1 MLLRHGLRN
10 FICSVWEKLSVVK
23 MIDLKNH
30 RVIDL
35 SQELRPGIL
44 KVSGEY
50 LHMGGMPPY
59 GNRRLELR
67 QWIYQ
72 KDQHFMHWV
81 ETETHIGTHVEA
93 PSHLNLEG
101 KEGGRSVSEFP
112 AERWIGEAVV
122 LNFSGKKPL
131 KSTGQPITASDLEG
145 VKEGDI
151 VLMWS
156 PYPEYGDEA
165 PYISKGAA
173 QHLIRKRIKQLGLM
187 GVRLGEA
194 HNPLLK
200 NDIPII
206 EGLVNLDKIGKD
218 RVFYIGLPL
227 RWYGLDACAIR
238 AVALEEK

>member
-1 MLLRHGLRN
+1 M
-10 FICSVWEKLSVVK
+10 VK
-23 MIDLKNH
+23 MIDLESL

-50 LHMGGMPPY
+50 LHGGGMPPY

-72 KDQHFMHWV
+72 KDQHFMHWI
-81 ETETHIGTHVEA
+81 ETETHIGTHVEV
-93 PSHLNLEG
+93 PYHLRLDG
-101 KEGGRSVSEFP
+101 KEGGKSVSEFP
-112 AERWIGEAVV
+112 VERWMGEAVI
-122 LNFSGKKPL
+122 LNFSGKKPVNG
-131 KSTGQPITASDLEG
+131 KGQPITASDLRG
-145 VKEGDI
+145 IKGGDI

-156 PYPEYGDEA
+156 PYPEYSEEA

-173 QHLIRKRIKQLGLM
+173 QHLIRRRIKQLGIM

-194 HNPLLK
+194 HNPLLRS
-200 NDIPII
+200 DIPII
-206 EGLVNLDKIGKD
+206 EGLVNLDKIERG